1 MALHPN
7 QIEEHMFLLR
17 QWIAPTQFATYP
29 QPSQD
34 LFSQLQ
40 YAQTYTPQPPIDHQL
55 QRSASYQQM
64 SLLQTSRA
72 PVHGGM
78 GSAEHRQ
85 GSVTPISCPSG
96 DGGFFDDVSSRYSE
110 APSSYL
116 SSDFPEFP
124 TWDEPSFVAF
134 STEETPK
141 STQPNASPSPTS
153 PRPTTEVDT
162 LMMCLKPDAPSTS
175 PDEPTSNKNKKHPC
189 PFPGCPKSFSQL
201 THLKIHHRSHTGEK
215 PYICAISACG
225 QSFSQLGNLRT
236 HERRHLG
243 QKPNRTRSAS
253 SSTGKY
259 ECRLD
264 ACAGKPFTQLGN
276 LKSHQNKFHKQ
287 TLVNLS
293 ERFAG
298 VDGKFVA
305 PEERELM
312 EYFQEL
318 VCLYNQLTRN
328 LRQSSSHNYPHTI
341 QYANLR
347 SFTTV

>member
-1 MALHPN
+1 
-7 QIEEHMFLLR
+7 MFLLR
-17 QWIAPTQFATYP
+17 QWMAPTQFATYA

-40 YAQTYTPQPPIDHQL
+40 YAQTYTSQPSYESHL
-55 QRSASYQQM
+55 QRATSCQQI
-64 SLLQTSRA
+64 SLLQPSSA
-72 PVHGGM
+72 PVDAAMCKG
-78 GSAEHRQ
+78 EHRQ
-85 GSVTPISCPSG
+85 GSITPMSCPSG

-116 SSDFPEFP
+116 SSDFPEFSEFSS
-124 TWDEPSFVAF
+124 WDEPSFAAF
-134 STEETPK
+134 TTEESSTSALLNATTSATTP
-141 STQPNASPSPTS
+141 Q
-153 PRPTTEVDT
+153 PTTEVDA
-162 LMMCLKPDAPSTS
+162 LMLCLAPDAPVATHSSST
-175 PDEPTSNKNKKHPC
+175 TGLTKKHHC
-189 PFPGCPKSFSQL
+189 PSPFCPKSFSQL

-215 PYICAISACG
+215 PYICAIPGCA

-243 QKPNRTRSAS
+243 QKPNRTRAASAS
-253 SSTGKY
+253 AGKY

-287 TLVNLS
+287 TLGRLS

-298 VDGKFVA
+298 AVGEGNGRGDLVG

-312 EYFQEL
+312 VYFQEL
-318 VCLYNQLTRN
+318 VRILF
-328 LRQSSSHNYPHTI
+328 S
-341 QYANLR
+341 AN
-347 SFTTV
+347 FEI

>member
-1 MALHPN
+1 MSFNPSPS

-17 QWIAPTQFATYP
+17 QWMAPTQFATYP

-40 YAQTYTPQPPIDHQL
+40 YAQTYTSQQSYDIQL
-55 QRSASYQQM
+55 QRSASFQHM
-64 SLLQTSRA
+64 SLLQPSPA
-72 PVHGGM
+72 ALHAAVGAG
-78 GSAEHRQ
+78 EHRH
-85 GSVTPISCPSG
+85 GSITPISCPSG

-116 SSDFPEFP
+116 SSDFPEFSS
-124 TWDEPSFVAF
+124 WDEPSFSAYNAEER
-134 STEETPK
+134 STTTLPDATT
-141 STQPNASPSPTS
+141 STTA
-153 PRPTTEVDT
+153 RPTTEVDA
-162 LMMCLKPDAPSTS
+162 LMRFLKPDAPSTVF
-175 PDEPTSNKNKKHPC
+175 DENSNNRSKKHPC
-189 PFPGCPKSFSQL
+189 PEPGCPKSFSQM

-215 PYICAISACG
+215 PYICAVGACG

-243 QKPNRTRSAS
+243 QKPNRTRAASAS
-253 SSTGKY
+253 GKY

-305 PEERELM
+305 PEEKELM
-312 EYFQEL
+312 SYFQG
-318 VCLYNQLTRN
+318 LYKNSNKGIKGRGKGRKVEI
-328 LRQSSSHNYPHTI
+328 LRIVQ
-341 QYANLR
+341 
-347 SFTTV
+347 